1 MEERNSNQKLLSK
14 VEDSFIQPNIRK
26 YNSVLEIVWK
36 KNCKRSAVLIL
47 IFNVFMKYVTSV

>member
-47 IFNVFMKYVTSV
+47 IDL